1 MPRDSSSGIVI
12 VLLGRF
18 ENEGLAVEN
27 DRGVI
32 NGVVHVI
39 ENDFA
44 EASVNEST
52 SPSLVMISIAPFERM
67 MRAAV
72 ILLGSTSALNFRLIG
87 LVHLV
92 EIRPS
97 HVGFRPTLGLVS
109 SGQTKGVLVFVGSP
123 SR

>member
-97 HVGFRPTLGLVS
+97 HVGFR
-109 SGQTKGVLVFVGSP
+109 
-123 SR
+123 